1 MVTLTQLNEFVVFAK
16 YLNISKAA
24 DVLFT
29 SQSNLSKHLKQLES
43 DLGFNLTYKK
53 GNHIY
58 LTDEGSHFLS
68 GIQSVLSDYDQLVD
82 ECQLIKNDAFSKLTL
97 QDPPFTDKAC
107 TAFYE
112 LVNSIRRASRTV
124 RIDFAHEKFKD
135 RIALLRNDE
144 MHLLIEYHCA
154 DVEHVKSHYEQ
165 QGILAVQIS
174 NEPLVVWGK
183 RFLLEGRESL
193 DPLQLK
199 DLSIMLSSDASSP
212 MSTLISELPDVLGFA
227 PKIFVSPARSAA
239 QYYYSGHKHSVFV
252 LPQSYIN
259 KEIFTSR
266 DDMCAVPLAGDA
278 IPCRGIV
285 LANMKGKA
293 FGLLEPLVRAAE
305 VES

>member
-239 QYYYSGHKHSVFV
+239 QYYYSGHKHSV

-305 VES
+305 VED